1 MLGER
6 SVGRQGE
13 RSRFA
18 GDALTVNGKP
28 CDLTSVRASEAA
40 PADLVIL
47 TVKTT
52 GLDQALKTMERVVGP
67 NTLIASLCNGIT
79 SEQKIAE
86 RFGWKRTV
94 LGICQGMDA
103 VFLDGALTFTNAGEI
118 RFGAAAGTE
127 PATVTAIDGLYTRCG
142 IAHTVESDIA
152 HRMWAKL
159 MLNDG
164 INQTCMAYGGTYG
177 NATEPGSEQR
187 RCFVSAMRETLAVA
201 NAEGIELTEADLTQM
216 VHLIEGI
223 DPAGMPS
230 MAQDR
235 VARRKTE
242 VDEFAGTICR
252 LAAKHN
258 IQAPQTSGSIGA
270 SAISRKAGSTNT
282 PHSTALA
289 AKPPQG
295 NLSPAAAF
303 IFVYD
308 RRPTS
313 QQLALRFRNLAL
325 VIAAKHHAGASQQ
338 RRRDQHAN
346 HDWSSPA

>member
-1 MLGER
+1 MQWHHKRAKDCRALWLEAHRPGYLPGH
-6 SVGRQGE
+6 GR
-13 RSRFA
+13 RIPRR
-18 GDALTVNGKP
+18 
-28 CDLTSVRASEAA
+28 RAHLYQCGR
-40 PADLVIL
+40 D
-47 TVKTT
+47 
-52 GLDQALKTMERVVGP
+52 
-67 NTLIASLCNGIT
+67 SLWRG
-79 SEQKIAE
+79 
-86 RFGWKRTV
+86 
-94 LGICQGMDA
+94 
-103 VFLDGALTFTNAGEI
+103 
-118 RFGAAAGTE
+118 AGTE
-127 PATVTAIDGLYTRCG
+127 PATVTAIDELYTRCG

-177 NATEPGSEQR
+177 SATEPGSEQR

-258 IQAPQTSGSIGA
+258 IQAPQ
-270 SAISRKAGSTNT
+270 NEW
-282 PHSTALA
+282 L
-289 AKPPQG
+289 
-295 NLSPAAAF
+295 
-303 IFVYD
+303 Y
-308 RRPTS
+308 
-313 QQLALRFRNLAL
+313 
-325 VIAAKHHAGASQQ
+325 Q
-338 RRRDQHAN
+338 RIRDIEKS
-346 HDWSSPA
+346 W

>member
-1 MLGER
+1 
-6 SVGRQGE
+6 
-13 RSRFA
+13 
-18 GDALTVNGKP
+18 
-28 CDLTSVRASEAA
+28 
-40 PADLVIL
+40 
-47 TVKTT
+47 
-52 GLDQALKTMERVVGP
+52 MEHIVGP

-86 RFGWKRTV
+86 RFGWEHTV

-103 VFLDGALTFTNAGEI
+103 VFLNGELTFTNTGEI

-127 PATVTAIDGLYTRCG
+127 PATVTAIDELYTRCG

-177 NATEPGSEQR
+177 SATEPGSEQR

-252 LAAKHN
+252 LAAKHD
-258 IQAPQTSGSIGA
+258 IQG
-270 SAISRKAGSTNT
+270 
-282 PHSTALA
+282 A
-289 AKPPQG
+289 AKRVA
-295 NLSPAAAF
+295 LSAHPRYREKL
-303 IFVYD
+303 VTPT
-308 RRPTS
+308 RRI
-313 QQLALRFRNLAL
+313 QQ
-325 VIAAKHHAGASQQ
+325 
-338 RRRDQHAN
+338 
-346 HDWSSPA
+346 P

>member
-1 MLGER
+1 MQINKIAFIGKGGVGLLYGSMIAKALGNDAVEYVMDDARFER
-6 SVGRQGE
+6 H
-13 RSRFA
+13 A
-18 GDALTVNGKP
+18 NDALTVNGKP
-28 CDLTSVRASEAA
+28 CALKSVRASKAT

-86 RFGWKRTV
+86 RFGWEHTV

-103 VFLDGALTFTNAGEI
+103 VFLNGALTFTNAGEI
-118 RFGAAAGTE
+118 RFGAAAGTD

-142 IAHTVESDIA
+142 IA

-177 NATEPGSEQR
+177 SATEPGSEQR
-187 RCFVSAMRETLAVA
+187 RCLVSAMRETLAVA
-201 NAEGIELTEADLTQM
+201 NAEGVELTEADLTQM

-242 VDEFAGTICR
+242 VEEFAGTICR
-252 LAAKHN
+252 LATKHD
-258 IQAPQTSGSIGA
+258 IQAPQNEWLYQRIRDIEA
-270 SAISRKAGSTNT
+270 S
-282 PHSTALA
+282 
-289 AKPPQG
+289 
-295 NLSPAAAF
+295 
-303 IFVYD
+303 
-308 RRPTS
+308 
-313 QQLALRFRNLAL
+313 
-325 VIAAKHHAGASQQ
+325 
-338 RRRDQHAN
+338 
-346 HDWSSPA
+346 W

>member
-1 MLGER
+1 MLQRHTIHQAPRTRAPFCEEMIHMQINKVAFIGKGGVGLLYGSMIARALGNDAVEYVMDDARFER
-6 SVGRQGE
+6 H
-13 RSRFA
+13 A
-18 GDALTVNGKP
+18 GDALTVNGEP
-28 CDLTSVRASEAA
+28 CALKTVRVSEAT

-86 RFGWKRTV
+86 RFGW
-94 LGICQGMDA
+94 DA
-103 VFLDGALTFTNAGEI
+103 VFLNGELTFSIAGEI

-127 PATVTAIDGLYTRCG
+127 PATVTTIDELYTRCG

-177 NATEPGSEQR
+177 SATEPGSEQR

-235 VARRKTE
+235 IARRKTE

-252 LAAKHN
+252 LAAKHD
-258 IQAPQTSGSIGA
+258 IQAPQ
-270 SAISRKAGSTNT
+270 NEW
-282 PHSTALA
+282 L
-289 AKPPQG
+289 
-295 NLSPAAAF
+295 
-303 IFVYD
+303 Y
-308 RRPTS
+308 RR
-313 QQLALRFRNLAL
+313 
-325 VIAAKHHAGASQQ
+325 I
-338 RRRDQHAN
+338 RDIEKS
-346 HDWSSPA
+346 W